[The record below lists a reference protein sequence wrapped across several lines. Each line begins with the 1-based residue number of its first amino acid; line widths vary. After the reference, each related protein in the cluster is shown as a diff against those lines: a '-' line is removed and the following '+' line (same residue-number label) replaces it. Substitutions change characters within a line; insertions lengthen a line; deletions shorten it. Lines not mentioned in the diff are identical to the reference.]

1 MDNNRVVLASLGTLF
16 NIDVYIYYDGPQLFS
31 CESLAGQKYLAL
43 NVEYDDGVC
52 RWFYMPISSS
62 RLDSVKRGDIS
73 LYDAFKKAENG
84 WLWEVTIDS
93 NGLDEAI
100 LIRVHDL
107 CDEDLPSKE
116 SSLSFVVQS
125 LPERQEDSML
135 LSQRLKRDVVDISL
149 AEEGVHNS
157 EIGCEHL
164 GSVLL
169 RFQNLVD
176 SMVSGS
182 SGGRGRI
189 PQVIKQKAELKAAGT
204 FAASFGVRL
213 ISNSIANLFDQTTV
227 SPALEALMT
236 VMEAKADPD
245 KLTDAIEGMSSRSKS
260 RYRFLLKALN
270 EGNIDFNVDWG
281 SPNKT
286 SRSISLSHND
296 VQSLLTILEED
307 GEDVSEILKLTGTL
321 IGVNVERKTFVFR
334 DDSKEQYSGTI
345 DDALLGRVFSVPM
358 DIDVA
363 IEETLEINPL
373 TKEEKVSYRL
383 MSVST

>member
-1 MDNNRVVLASLGTLF
+1 
-16 NIDVYIYYDGPQLFS
+16 
-31 CESLAGQKYLAL
+31 
-43 NVEYDDGVC
+43 
-52 RWFYMPISSS
+52 
-62 RLDSVKRGDIS
+62 
-73 LYDAFKKAENG
+73 
-84 WLWEVTIDS
+84 
-93 NGLDEAI
+93 
-100 LIRVHDL
+100 
-107 CDEDLPSKE
+107 
-116 SSLSFVVQS
+116 
-125 LPERQEDSML
+125 
-135 LSQRLKRDVVDISL
+135 
-149 AEEGVHNS
+149 
-157 EIGCEHL
+157 
-164 GSVLL
+164 
-169 RFQNLVD
+169 
-176 SMVSGS
+176 
-182 SGGRGRI
+182 
-189 PQVIKQKAELKAAGT
+189 
-204 FAASFGVRL
+204 
-213 ISNSIANLFDQTTV
+213 
-227 SPALEALMT
+227 
-236 VMEAKADPD
+236 
-245 KLTDAIEGMSSRSKS
+245 MSSRSKS